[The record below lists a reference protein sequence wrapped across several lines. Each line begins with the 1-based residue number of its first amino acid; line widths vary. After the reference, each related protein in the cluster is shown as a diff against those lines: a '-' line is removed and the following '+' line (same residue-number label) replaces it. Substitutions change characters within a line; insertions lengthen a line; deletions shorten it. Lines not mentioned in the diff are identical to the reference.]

1 MVIGDPYKFAVLVQ
15 NIPEWGSDSYRNG
28 LFHLIVD
35 GKMFPDELSTA
46 TLDVEFGELK
56 NSHALISFPENREI
70 FHKKKM
76 DAFEIM
82 LYLAY
87 PNYRDGDGDGRQDL
101 GNDFRWKVS
110 GPNAEDQGCHVFCV
124 FCNDEARV
132 LGAKVSDL
140 IADKDGARYWV
151 DIPNYDVFEA
161 IVSTAAIK
169 NIMQQLSDYDLSA
182 RQGSD

>member
-56 NSHALISFPENREI
+56 NSHALISLPENCEMFR
-70 FHKKKM
+70 KKKV

-82 LYLAY
+82 LGLAY
-87 PNYRDGDGDGRQDL
+87 PNYRCGDVDDRQDL
-101 GNDFRWKVS
+101 SNDFRYKVS

-124 FCNDEARV
+124 VCNEEARV
-132 LGAKVSDL
+132 LGAKVSEL
-140 IADKDGARYWV
+140 ITDKDGTRYWV
-151 DIPNYDVFEA
+151 NIQNYDVFEA
-161 IVSTAAIK
+161 IVSIADIK
-169 NIMQQLSDYDLSA
+169 QIVQQLSDYDLA
-182 RQGSD
+182 VRQGAD